1 MEKFSLTDIRRK
13 NYADIYRLI
22 YREKRI
28 SKQQIATALQ
38 MSLPTVTQ
46 HLTALADE
54 GLIEKRGQMA
64 SSIGRKA
71 AAYCPRADARAA
83 VGVEVLSDQ
92 ATAVVLDLYGTV
104 VKKKTVPL
112 AFAQEDSYFDALAQ
126 LVRLLLQDCGI
137 TPERVLG
144 VGLGM
149 QGLVSENGREMIY
162 GKILDCTGLT
172 IDALEKRLAY
182 PCRFV
187 HDSECA
193 AHLELWRDP
202 ALTNAIYLSLGR
214 HLGGAVIAGGQLQS
228 GRTGRTGTFEHM
240 TLMEGGLQ
248 CYCGK
253 HGCME
258 CYCSAGALL
267 RKGETLESF
276 FSGLRQDSP
285 AHGARWVEYLG
296 WLALALN
303 NIHMAI
309 DSIIIL
315 GGHIAPFLTED
326 DLAMLFSLIQLR
338 TAFPERENFLRLGV
352 QEADVVAIGAAIPY
366 IREFLS
372 SI

>member
-13 NYADIYRLI
+13 NYSDIYRLI

-28 SKQQIATALQ
+28 SKQGIATALQ

-46 HLTALADE
+46 HLSALTSD
-54 GLIEKRGQMA
+54 GLIEKKGQLA

-71 AAYCPRADARAA
+71 AAYLPKTDARVA

-92 ATAVVLDLYGTV
+92 VTAVILDLYGAVIQKETDHRN
-104 VKKKTVPL
+104 
-112 AFAQEDSYFDALAQ
+112 FCQEDSYFDALAQ
-126 LVRLLLQDCGI
+126 MVDRLLKACGI
-137 TPERVLG
+137 SEDQVLG
-144 VGLGM
+144 VGFGM
-149 QGLVSENGREMIY
+149 QGLVSEDGREMIY

-172 IDALEKRLAY
+172 IDVMERRLPY

-214 HLGGAVIAGGQLQS
+214 HLGGAVIAGGQLQR

-240 TLMEGGLQ
+240 TLIEGGLQ

-258 CYCSAGALL
+258 CYCSADALL
-267 RKGETLESF
+267 REGETLEDF
-276 FSGLRQDSP
+276 FSENSP
-285 AHGARWVEYLG
+285 NQSARWVEYLG

-309 DSIIIL
+309 DSVIIL

-326 DLAMLFSLIQLR
+326 DLTMIFSLIQLR

-366 IREFLS
+366 VREFLAA
-372 SI
+372 I

>member
-22 YREKRI
+22 YQEKRV

-46 HLTALADE
+46 HLTALTGD
-54 GLIEKRGQMA
+54 GLIEKRGQLA

-71 AAYCPRADARAA
+71 AAYLPKPDARVA

-92 ATAVVLDLYGTV
+92 ATAVVLDLYGAVMKKRTV
-104 VKKKTVPL
+104 SL
-112 AFAQEDSYFDALAQ
+112 SFAQEDHYFDALAR
-126 LVRLLLQDCGI
+126 LVERLLKDCGI
-137 TPERVLG
+137 PPERVLG
-144 VGLGM
+144 VGFGM
-149 QGLVSENGREMIY
+149 QGLVSEDGREMIY

-172 IDALEKRLAY
+172 INALEQHLAY

-193 AHLELWRDP
+193 AHLELWQDP
-202 ALTNAIYLSLGR
+202 ALANAIYLSLGR

-240 TLMEGGLQ
+240 TLVEGGLQ

-253 HGCME
+253 YGCME

-267 RKGETLESF
+267 REGETLENF
-276 FSGLRQDSP
+276 FSELRQDSP
-285 AHGARWVEYLG
+285 AHSARWVEYLG

-309 DSIIIL
+309 DSVIIL

-326 DLAMLFSLIQLR
+326 DLTMLFSLIQLR
-338 TAFPERENFLRLGV
+338 TAFPERDNFLRLGV
-352 QEADVVAIGAAIPY
+352 QEADVVAIGAAVPY
-366 IREFLS
+366 IREFLA